1 MRCIVCKKKLNLKEL
16 KGYNNSDKIC
26 KEEST
31 ARKGYFYAPPLPFCT
46 PCYQSDINIQEILNE
61 RAKCDCCGKEL
72 NFKNLKLREEFMKSL
87 TSNHIR
93 PAFLCSTCKKKDVKG
108 GGFLYPINEDTRRYE
123 EEIKFIQKVLS
134 LGFQGKHKE
143 ADKLCKKLPKSYF
156 KLFKNKEDEKI
167 YNKILSLTRKNKFED
182 AKKLIKKLKTKGY
195 EIKIPERKEG
205 IMLRG
210 FGILFS

>member
-1 MRCIVCKKKLNLKEL
+1 MIIKMRCIVCKKKLNSKEL
-16 KGYNNSDKIC
+16 KGYNNFDKIC

-31 ARKGYFYAPPLPFCT
+31 ARKGYFYAPPLPFCI
-46 PCYQSDINIQEILNE
+46 PCYQSDINIQDILNK
-61 RAKCDCCGKEL
+61 RGKCDCCGKEL
-72 NFKNLKLREEFMKSL
+72 NFKNSKLREEFNKSL

-108 GGFLYPINEDTRRYE
+108 GGFLYPINEDTRKSE
-123 EEIKFIQKVLS
+123 EEIKIIQKILS
-134 LGFQGKHKE
+134 LSFQEKH
-143 ADKLCKKLPKSYF
+143 
-156 KLFKNKEDEKI
+156 KEDEKI

-210 FGILFS
+210 F